1 MKSGC
6 DIKALNSSVFSTF
19 SKTSFKCLFG
29 RYNVKN
35 TLQQL
40 SLRQAACPLTEWKCS
55 NSNLNYHENH
65 VILHEHNTIIA
76 IHLGIFILLPVG

>member
-6 DIKALNSSVFSTF
+6 DIKALNSVFSTF
-19 SKTSFKCLFG
+19 SKTLFKCLFR

-35 TLQQL
+35 TLQHL
-40 SLRQAACPLTEWKCS
+40 SLRQAACPLTEWKC

-76 IHLGIFILLPVG
+76 IHWGIFILLPVG